1 MSEIAALND
10 SDPTARIEMAS
21 HRPLDRI
28 KPFSGSRNKS
38 GNAMQRLR
46 TFVYEMTG
54 THTGADKWCIPFE
67 LSLRDGAIH

>member
-1 MSEIAALND
+1 
-10 SDPTARIEMAS
+10 MAS

-38 GNAMQRLR
+38 ENSMQWLG

-54 THTGADKWCIPFE
+54 INTEADK
-67 LSLRDGAIH
+67 